1 MRIVIEGDGCL
12 PFWLVSKLLFTPWK
26 VLLHTYTIS
35 ILFQGSNKDIP
46 SNAICLM
53 HLGFTIIVSVK
64 REYWEKSFWRKLVIR
79 KDM

>member
-1 MRIVIEGDGCL
+1 
-12 PFWLVSKLLFTPWK
+12 

-64 REYWEKSFWRKLVIR
+64 REYWEKFLEELVIR